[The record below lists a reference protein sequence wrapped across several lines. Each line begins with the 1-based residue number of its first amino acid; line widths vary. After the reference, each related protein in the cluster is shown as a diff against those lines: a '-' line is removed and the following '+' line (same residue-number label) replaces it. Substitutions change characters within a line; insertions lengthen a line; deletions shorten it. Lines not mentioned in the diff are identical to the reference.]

1 MIRLAV
7 HFGLE
12 TKSSIRKQEIKV
24 KVAKKLVQENIFE
37 TYDFAKQTFEPA
49 KMAEFEFQFEFE
61 NRENKT
67 RK

>member
-1 MIRLAV
+1 M
-7 HFGLE
+7 
-12 TKSSIRKQEIKV
+12 